1 MMKTFKLKSLE
12 IFDQK
17 EEEIVQHNIPLLDG
31 LIINREDDL
40 DQWTI
45 EAFLDKS
52 NFQFF
57 EELKEENDEIM
68 IQVKITKESNE
79 PATFITSIMGMN
91 VIGDNMNI
99 LLVGTIVDRRI
110 NKIEEMLTS
119 LIEEGYQGN
128 DLLEKF
134 KELIS

>member
-1 MMKTFKLKSLE
+1 MKTFKLKSLE
-12 IFDQK
+12 IFAHE
-17 EEEIVQHNIPLLDG
+17 EEEILQHNIPLLDG
-31 LIINREDDL
+31 LIINREDDQ

-45 EAFLDKS
+45 EAFIDKS
-52 NFQFF
+52 YYSFF
-57 EELKEENDEIM
+57 EELKEENDEFM

-79 PATFITSIMGMN
+79 PATFITSI
-91 VIGDNMNI
+91 IGINEIGENMNI

-110 NKIEEMLTS
+110 NKIEEMLSS

-128 DLLEKF
+128 ELLEKF

>member
-1 MMKTFKLKSLE
+1 VKTFKLKSLD

-17 EEEIVQHNIPLLDG
+17 EDEILQHSIPLLDG
-31 LIINREDDL
+31 LIINREDDQ

-45 EAFLDKS
+45 EAFIDKS
-52 NFQFF
+52 HLPFF
-57 EELKEENDEIM
+57 EKLKEETEEIM
-68 IQVKITKESNE
+68 LQVKITKESNE
-79 PATFITSIMGMN
+79 PATFITSF
-91 VIGDNMNI
+91 IGINEIGENMNI
-99 LLVGTIVDRRI
+99 LFVGTIVDRRI

>member
-1 MMKTFKLKSLE
+1 MKTFKLKSLE

-17 EEEIVQHNIPLLDG
+17 EEEILQHNIPLLDG
-31 LIINREDDL
+31 LIINREDDQ

-45 EAFLDKS
+45 EAFIEKS
-52 NFQFF
+52 HLAFF
-57 EELKEENDEIM
+57 KKLKEENDEIM
-68 IQVKITKESNE
+68 LQVKITKESNA
-79 PATFITSIMGMN
+79 PATFITSI
-91 VIGDNMNI
+91 IGINEIGENMNI
-99 LLVGTIVDRRI
+99 LFVGTIVDRRI

-128 DLLEKF
+128 DLLDKF